1 MTIKDKRIALLN
13 DAKAVTELAISED
26 RALTEEEKTRVTNML
41 EEAKKLKS
49 DMALIDRVATELEA
63 KAEEGQWT
71 KTRKG
76 SSIGEKFVSDERFQ
90 SWLKQVA
97 PNGRIPD
104 SMKGIN
110 SPAVEIEGLNIK
122 TLVTGQGATSG
133 GAFIVNEDTGIY
145 EPLGRYPRTVL
156 DLVARRQ
163 TQSDAVEFVRQTAQ
177 VTQAAAVQESN
188 VTTYAAGQDEIE
200 GAKPEGAMTFTRVTA
215 NVKTVAVWVPATK
228 MALADASQLRGII
241 DQEIRDDLLEELD
254 RLILNGDGADGE
266 FIGIYNTSNVLGQSY
281 STNILETCRKAITNL
296 RTNGKVSPTAWVMHP
311 NNWED
316 IDLLKD
322 DYGRYHRGGP
332 FAAGPNTLWGV
343 PVIESFNAVEDT
355 PILGNW
361 NKAVLWD
368 REQTTISVSDSH
380 EDFFIRNMIAILGEL
395 RAAFGVLKP
404 TAFVEVTLS
413 AS

>member
-1 MTIKDKRIALLN
+1 MPKTLLEKRTALLQE
-13 DAKAVTELAISED
+13 AKAITELAISED
-26 RALTEEEKTRVTNML
+26 RNLTDEEKAKVSEKLTQ
-41 EEAKKLKS
+41 AKKHKDDHEMVERIS
-49 DMALIDRVATELEA
+49 SELEA
-63 KAEEGQWT
+63 KAAEGEQ
-71 KTRKG
+71 KTRKMAG
-76 SSIGEKFVSDERFQ
+76 GSIGDQFVKHDAFQ
-90 SWLKQVA
+90 SWLKQIA

-122 TLVTGQGATSG
+122 TLVTGAGATSG
-133 GAFIVNEDTGIY
+133 GAFIVAEDTGIY
-145 EPLGRYPRTVL
+145 EPLGRYPTSVL
-156 DLVARRQ
+156 DLVSRRQ
-163 TQSDAVEFVRQTAQ
+163 TTTDAVEFVRQTAQ
-177 VTQAAAVQESN
+177 VTQATAVEEA
-188 VTTYAAGQDEIE
+188 TATATGGD
-200 GAKPEGAMTFTRVTA
+200 KPEGATTFARVTS
-215 NVKTVAVWVPATK
+215 NVQTVAVWVPATK
-228 MALADASQLRGII
+228 MALSDASQLRGII

-266 FIGIYNTSNVLGQSY
+266 FTGIYNTSNVLGQAY
-281 STNILETCRKAITNL
+281 STSILETCRKAITNL

-380 EDFFIRNMIAILGEL
+380 DDFFIRNMVAILGEL

-404 TAFVEVTLS
+404 TAFVEVSLA